1 MSDILTDLWEFTHDS
16 QPPNTEVKRKPIPK
30 SVRKKVWEKY
40 NGHCAYCGCDL
51 EYKEMQVDHVV
62 SRYWYDGAD
71 DISNY
76 MPACRQCNFYKSTLS
91 LEDFRKRLQTITDR
105 LKNEFIYKVALK
117 YGLVEEH
124 NEPIKFYFEEVINE
138 TNII

>member
-1 MSDILTDLWEFTHDS
+1 MS
-16 QPPNTEVKRKPIPK
+16 KRAPISK
-30 SVRKKVWEKY
+30 QVREQVYNKY
-40 NGHCAYCGCDL
+40 NGHCAYCGEAI

-62 SRYWYDGAD
+62 SKYWYNGVD

-91 LEDFRKRLQTITDR
+91 LEDFRKRLETITDR

-117 YGLVEEH
+117 YGLVEERKK
-124 NEPIKFYFEEVINE
+124 PIKFFFEDFKEL
-138 TNII
+138 